1 MAITNDFLKFRKVI
15 EFEQSCI
22 VICYS
27 YVYLIIDEEYYL
39 LIKKFAKNLRN

>member
-27 YVYLIIDEEYYL
+27 YVYLIIDGKIL
-39 LIKKFAKNLRN
+39 FID